1 MQEELEQSNIV
12 FTKPV
17 SEMSDEEKSF
27 YYFKL
32 HDMDHNDALDGL
44 ELIQA
49 AMHQSPEHNHHVQ
62 DNTIDNMPSIT
73 DAHDQWAHVIGI
85 TSTLCIYSNY
95 WIIFNAIYTSA

>member
-49 AMHQSPEHNHHVQ
+49 AMHQSHDHINDQNEVPN
-62 DNTIDNMPSIT
+62 DNDNNINNIPANIDGT
-73 DAHDQWAHVIGI
+73 DQWSHVIG
-85 TSTLCIYSNY
+85 NR
-95 WIIFNAIYTSA
+95 

>member
-1 MQEELEQSNIV
+1 MQDELEHSNIV

-49 AMHQSPEHNHHVQ
+49 AMHQSHDHNHDQNEVPNENHNA
-62 DNTIDNMPSIT
+62 DIDG
-73 DAHDQWAHVIGI
+73 ADQWAHVIGNA
-85 TSTLCIYSNY
+85 LQIY
-95 WIIFNAIYTSA
+95 F

>member
-1 MQEELEQSNIV
+1 MQEELEESNIV
-12 FTKPV
+12 YTKPV

-49 AMHQSPEHNHHVQ
+49 AMHQ
-62 DNTIDNMPSIT
+62 
-73 DAHDQWAHVIGI
+73 AHDHIHHDPHSEVSNENYDNNINNIPANIDEDDQWTHVIGN
-85 TSTLCIYSNY
+85 TLLC
-95 WIIFNAIYTSA
+95 TT